1 MSRWK
6 GWKKRIRAILRKD
19 AVEREMDQE
28 MAFHMEM
35 EVRKNLSLGM
45 SPREARRQAAIAF
58 GGVER
63 FKIRTREARH
73 LEPVEVFLRDLCF
86 GIRSLRKRP
95 LFLFVA
101 LTTLALGIGGAT
113 TVYTI
118 ADSVVLTRSPYP
130 KPDRLVTVLGTRPD
144 WRGQE
149 TRGLWWNRDWITYQ
163 EYQRW
168 REGSSLFEEVAIFKT
183 EELVGKRVGDETE
196 ERLLV
201 GIATASLLST
211 LGIQPSL
218 GRWFLPEEEGRGAP
232 PRVVLGHN
240 YWERRFG
247 SDPDVIGSS
256 VILRDDEDLEGMRF
270 TVIGVAPEGFSLR
283 RTNDWS
289 SPVNLSLWHPADP
302 PEKEIWLPLGWD
314 GVRSWPDCEGIG
326 RLRAEVS
333 LAQAQAEVEPLI
345 RGETPAAERGA
356 RVQSYYSL
364 LSAGLRQQILV
375 LALPAALLLLIAFS
389 NMSGL
394 FLGEMGRRR
403 HELATRMALGAGRYR
418 IVAQLLAEAALLG
431 LLGTALGA
439 LLAIAATHVLTGMA
453 PPSSPLSS
461 ADALWSALR
470 FSALIG
476 MGGTILFAVAPAA
489 ITRLT
494 SRDLNQRAAGTGS
507 GGPGW
512 RFQRRLVTLQVAI
525 TAILLVQAGLL
536 SRTLLNLS
544 RVELGFG
551 QEDLAVLRFSLS
563 DTYTGPENVS
573 YFDEILARVR
583 AVPGVEDVELVNALP
598 LTVRGGTEESPLELP
613 TGASDPPRVAQCR
626 TISPGYHELM
636 GIPLLRG
643 RFLSSSD
650 QPGDVRAAV
659 VSEFMAQAVWPD
671 RSPLGESFRHQSRWY
686 QVVGV
691 VGDVH
696 HSGPLEGF
704 VSTFYTPYQLL
715 PKNQSFLVAR
725 VPAGPRAALPAI
737 DRAVRSIPVPV
748 MTHLANTMDELI
760 SGNMADQRYHAVLS
774 LGFGIIALVLA
785 ATGILGVA
793 ARAVTSRR
801 HEIGVK
807 KALGAGEGRL
817 AWGIVAAG
825 AGQALLGAVM
835 GLALALAFVRFIS
848 GFLFGVSPA
857 DPATYVLGGLLL
869 LLVSAAAGFIPALRI
884 TAIDP
889 VEALKAD

>member
-6 GWKKRIRAILRKD
+6 GWKKRIRAILRKE
-19 AVEREMDQE
+19 AVEREMDEE
-28 MAFHMEM
+28 MTFHLET
-35 EVRKNLSLGM
+35 EVRKNIGLGM
-45 SPREARRQAAIAF
+45 SPREARRQATIAF

-63 FKIRTREARH
+63 FKVQTREARH
-73 LEPVEVFLRDLCF
+73 LEPVEVFLRDLRF
-86 GIRSLRKRP
+86 GLRSLRKRP

-101 LTTLALGIGGAT
+101 LITLALGIGGAT

-118 ADSVVLTRSPYP
+118 ANSVVLTRSPYP
-130 KPDRLVTVLGTRPD
+130 EPDRLVTVWGTRPD

-149 TRGLWWNRDWITYQ
+149 TRGEWWNRDWITYR

-168 REGSSLFEEVAIFKT
+168 REGSSLFEEVALFKT
-183 EELVGKRVGDETE
+183 AELVGKREGDETE

-201 GIATASLLST
+201 GIATASLLKT
-211 LGIQPSL
+211 LGIHPSL
-218 GRWFLPEEEGRGAP
+218 GRWFVPEEEGRGAP
-232 PRVVLGHN
+232 PLVVLGHN
-240 YWERRFG
+240 YWKRRFG
-247 SDPDVIGSS
+247 SDPDVIGSW
-256 VILRDDEDLEGMRF
+256 VILRDDEDLEGTRF
-270 TVIGVAPEGFSLR
+270 TVIGVAPKGFSLR

-289 SPVNLSLWHPADP
+289 SPVKLSLWHPADP

-326 RLRAEVS
+326 RLRTEVS

-345 RGETPAAERGA
+345 RGETPPAKRGA

-364 LSAGLRQQILV
+364 LSAGLRQQMLV
-375 LALPAALLLLIAFS
+375 LALPAALLLLIAFT
-389 NMSGL
+389 NMAGL

-403 HELATRMALGAGRYR
+403 PELVTRMALGAGRGR
-418 IVAQLLAEAALLG
+418 IVAQLLVEAALLG
-431 LLGTALGA
+431 LSGTALGA
-439 LLAIAATHVLTGMA
+439 VLAVSATHGLTGMA
-453 PPSSPLSS
+453 PPASPLRS
-461 ADALWSALR
+461 AEAFWPALQFAT
-470 FSALIG
+470 LIG
-476 MGGTILFAVAPAA
+476 ISGTVLFALAPAMVA
-489 ITRLT
+489 RLS
-494 SRDLNQRAAGTGS
+494 SRELNERAVGTGS

-512 RFQRRLVTLQVAI
+512 GFQRRLVTFQVAI

-551 QEDLAVLRFSLS
+551 QEDLAVLRFSLP

-573 YFDEILARVR
+573 FFDEILARVR

-613 TGASDPPRVAQCR
+613 TGPMDPPRVAQAR
-626 TISPGYHELM
+626 TVSPGYHEMM
-636 GIPLLRG
+636 GVPLLQG
-643 RFLSSSD
+643 RLLSSSD
-650 QPGDVRAAV
+650 QPGDLRAAV
-659 VSEFMAQAVWPD
+659 VSEFMAQAAWPG
-671 RSPLGESFRHQSRWY
+671 RSPLGESFRHQGSWY
-686 QVVGV
+686 EVVGV
-691 VGDVH
+691 VKDVH
-696 HSGPLEGF
+696 HSGPLEGY
-704 VSTFYTPYQLL
+704 VSTFYTPYRQW

-725 VPAGPRAALPAI
+725 VPSGPRGALPAI

-748 MTHLANTMDELI
+748 MTHLANTMDELV

-774 LGFGIIALVLA
+774 LGFGIIALILA

-793 ARAVTSRR
+793 ARAVTLRR

-817 AWGIVAAG
+817 VWGIVGAG
-825 AGQALLGAVM
+825 TGQALWGAVI
-835 GLALALAFVRFIS
+835 GLALALACVRFIS

-869 LLVSAAAGFIPALRI
+869 LLVSAVAGFIPARRI
-884 TAIDP
+884 ASIDP
-889 VEALKAD
+889 VETLKAD